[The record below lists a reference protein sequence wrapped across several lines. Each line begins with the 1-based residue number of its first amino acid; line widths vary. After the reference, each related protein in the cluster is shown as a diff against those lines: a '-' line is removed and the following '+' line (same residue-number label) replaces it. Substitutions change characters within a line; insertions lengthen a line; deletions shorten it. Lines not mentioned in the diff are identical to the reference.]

1 MNKTWVLALSALAIA
16 LAIAGAGAFIAVGLQ
31 RENNAL
37 SARIDASEND
47 YRAAVALAQQW
58 ADAYERLESEE
69 IPALLAEVRAEAE
82 KEHRIAAEAASRA
95 NQSARAAEKAL
106 ASEKRQHDILKR
118 DAMACGSIVSDAVTN
133 GKASVVTLDV
143 RARNG
148 GVFDRSLMTEEE
160 FPIYFAQY
168 STRLFN
174 EVVAE
179 YKLDHEST
187 GDEIARAVVESTNR
201 ELLKCPYALGNQ
213 SPAR

>member
-16 LAIAGAGAFIAVGLQ
+16 LAIAGAGAFFAVGLQ

-47 YRAAVALAQQW
+47 YRAAVALAQEW

-69 IPALLAEVRAEAE
+69 IPALLAEVRAESMEAV
-82 KEHRIAAEAASRA
+82 KTADMAAQAAQNA
-95 NQSARAAEKAL
+95 FE
-106 ASEKRQHDILKR
+106 SEKRQHDMLKR
-118 DAMACGSIVSDAVTN
+118 EAMACGSIVSDAVTN

-201 ELLKCPYALGNQ
+201 ELLKCPYALQNQ
-213 SPAR
+213 STAK